1 MNQYYCFFKN
11 KHVFKETCTIVCS
24 EITFSKNLYHL
35 EISQLIALLDLFQ
48 YNILL
53 KSVSEF
59 ILVAVTL
66 INCRIIMSYMT

>member
-1 MNQYYCFFKN
+1 MSYEN
-11 KHVFKETCTIVCS
+11 CTIICS
-24 EITFSKNLYHL
+24 EIPFSKNLHHL
-35 EISQLIALLDLFQ
+35 ETSQLIALLDLFQ